1 MAPDPFDLARFVSA
15 QAPVFSTVLDELRR
29 GRKSSH
35 WMWFIFPQL
44 AALGSSAMARRYG
57 LASVAEARAYL
68 AQDLLGR
75 RLREC
80 CGLLL
85 QIQDEPIKNILG
97 HPDDLKLRSC
107 LTLFQQAVPD
117 EPVFSQCL
125 YKYYAGVPDP
135 RTLAMCA
142 VQPAKH

>member
-135 RTLAMCA
+135 RTLALCA